1 MLTPEQLA
9 HCADDIIN
17 LYAQLE
23 EQIVRDIARRIAK
36 TGTMTDTG
44 IWQAQHMQ
52 ELGTLHSDVLSSVA
66 KYSDRTESE
75 LKKLFEDAGVT
86 ATEYDNEIYRQNG
99 LNPKS
104 LKVSD
109 VQMQLLEAG
118 FRKTQ
123 GNLSNLTLTT
133 AVSSQTSFINACSL
147 AELKASS
154 GAFTPQQA
162 IADAIKQVAQDGAY
176 VIYPSGHRDRLD
188 VAVRR
193 NVMTGIG
200 QTTGQI
206 CLSNAQELGCDLM
219 EITAHAGARPSHAAW
234 QGQIVSLSGQ
244 RGYLSLSDIGYGTG
258 DGFKGWNCR
267 HDWYP
272 YFEGSSRMYSD
283 KDLEELNAKNIEYPD
298 GSMHTLYEAEQ
309 QQRTMERKLRETKRI
324 LAAQDECIT
333 NTDSE
338 SLRNAMQ
345 RDFDRYSVKLKNRE
359 DQLNI
364 FCEKTGLLKD
374 YSRSQKYGF
383 GRSTAQ
389 KSVQRDKALYKDY
402 KYYMGD
408 KALSSSNFRK
418 AYINGSKEY
427 HLYRHVK
434 EVNALYKVDF
444 GSIEPYKIYEL
455 DQIALREKQKKFPR
469 RYSQSGNFAI
479 LEYNGEYYF
488 AHSQANKVDEIENK
502 VFAGYQGDKSHLAIT
517 EEDSTKRHFHTFD
530 VEQGTGKRYNDSSSD
545 SLRTFTYEDT
555 EAKLFESLE
564 SMWYNDNANIKQI
577 YMLSERGMCDSCK
590 YVAEQFMNKHPD
602 IQVNVV
608 SGIYNTGYSWKGRK
622 LYD

>member
-9 HCADDIIN
+9 HCADDIVN

-23 EQIVRDIARRIAK
+23 EEIVRDIARRIAK

-118 FRKTQ
+118 FKKTQ

-162 IADAIKQVAQDGAY
+162 IADAIKQVAQDGAF
-176 VIYPSGHRDRLD
+176 VIYPSGHHDRLD

-200 QTTGQI
+200 QTTGEI
-206 CLSNAQELGCDLM
+206 CLANARELDCDLM
-219 EITAHAGARPSHAAW
+219 EITAHAGARPSHASW
-234 QGQIVSLSGQ
+234 QGQIVSLSG
-244 RGYLSLSDIGYGTG
+244 RKGYLSLSDIGYGTG

-272 YFEGSSRMYSD
+272 YFEGSSRMYSA
-283 KDLEELNAKNIEYPD
+283 KDIKELDAKNIEFPD

-309 QQRTMERKLRETKRI
+309 QQRAFERKIRQTKRT
-324 LAAQDECIT
+324 LNACDEAI
-333 NTDSE
+333 NNLSDKELLQKLDNEFSK
-338 SLRNAMQ
+338 
-345 RDFDRYSVKLKNRE
+345 YSIKLKRQE
-359 DQLNI
+359 SELNN
-364 FCEKTGLLKD
+364 FCDKTGLLKD
-374 YSRSQKYGF
+374 NARSQAYGF
-383 GRSTAQ
+383 SRSTAQ
-389 KSVQRDKALYKDY
+389 KAVSSAKKHFKTWSKDHNINNIETLAEYYNVKYNDTERYTLLKNYVNSVDKGNLSPLTGFDLYEDY
-402 KYYMGD
+402 YNKVQNELIG
-408 KALSSSNFRK
+408 LSIAKGIKVKSQSIHFLERVFGTKEDPKNSLPR
-418 AYINGSKEY
+418 NGVDISDIK
-427 HLYRHVK
+427 
-434 EVNALYKVDF
+434 NALLNDKN
-444 GSIEPYKIYEL
+444 
-455 DQIALREKQKKFPR
+455 PR
-469 RYSQSGNFAI
+469 FSSKNNSY
-479 LEYNGEYYF
+479 
-488 AHSQANKVDEIENK
+488 
-502 VFAGYQGDKSHLAIT
+502 VFASDKCQVSISHEGNL
-517 EEDSTKRHFHTFD
+517 
-530 VEQGTGKRYNDSSSD
+530 
-545 SLRTFTYEDT
+545 
-555 EAKLFESLE
+555 
-564 SMWYNDNANIKQI
+564 
-577 YMLSERGMCDSCK
+577 
-590 YVAEQFMNKHPD
+590 
-602 IQVNVV
+602 IQTNPKKV
-608 SGIYNTGYSWKGRK
+608 KK
-622 LYD
+622 

>member
-17 LYAQLE
+17 LYSQLE
-23 EQIVRDIARRIAK
+23 EEIVRDIARRIAK

-118 FRKTQ
+118 YKKTQ

-309 QQRTMERKLRETKRI
+309 QQRAFERKIRATKRT
-324 LAAQDECIT
+324 LAACDEAL
-333 NTDSE
+333 NNLSDEELLQKLEKNFSH
-338 SLRNAMQ
+338 
-345 RDFDRYSVKLKNRE
+345 YSSKLKRQE
-359 DQLNI
+359 SELNS
-364 FCEKTGLLKD
+364 FCRKTGLLPD
-374 YSRSQKYGF
+374 RSRQQAYGF

-389 KSVQRDKALYKDY
+389 KAVWRNKKQL
-402 KYYMGD
+402 
-408 KALSSSNFRK
+408 
-418 AYINGSKEY
+418 
-427 HLYRHVK
+427 
-434 EVNALYKVDF
+434 
-444 GSIEPYKIYEL
+444 
-455 DQIALREKQKKFPR
+455 QIPL
-469 RYSQSGNFAI
+469 
-479 LEYNGEYYF
+479 
-488 AHSQANKVDEIENK
+488 
-502 VFAGYQGDKSHLAIT
+502 
-517 EEDSTKRHFHTFD
+517 KR
-530 VEQGTGKRYNDSSSD
+530 V
-545 SLRTFTYEDT
+545 
-555 EAKLFESLE
+555 
-564 SMWYNDNANIKQI
+564 
-577 YMLSERGMCDSCK
+577 
-590 YVAEQFMNKHPD
+590 
-602 IQVNVV
+602 
-608 SGIYNTGYSWKGRK
+608 
-622 LYD
+622 

>member
-17 LYAQLE
+17 LYSQLE
-23 EQIVRDIARRIAK
+23 EEIVRDIARRIAK

-66 KYSDRTESE
+66 KYSDKTESE

-86 ATEYDNEIYRQNG
+86 ATEFDNEIYRQNG

-109 VQMQLLEAG
+109 VQMQLLDAG
-118 FRKTQ
+118 FKKTQ
-123 GNLSNLTLTT
+123 GNLTLTT

-219 EITAHAGARPSHAAW
+219 EITAHAGARPSHSAW

-283 KDLEELNAKNIEYPD
+283 KGLEELNAKNIEYPD

-309 QQRTMERKLRETKRI
+309 QQRAMERKIRETKRI

-338 SLRNAMQ
+338 SLQKAIQ
-345 RDFDRYSVKLKNRE
+345 EDFERYAIKLKRQEAEMNNFCNR
-359 DQLNI
+359 
-364 FCEKTGLLKD
+364 TGLLPD
-374 YSRSQKYGF
+374 GSRSQVYGF
-383 GRSTAQ
+383 GKSTSQ
-389 KSVQRDKALYKDY
+389 KSTGVAK
-402 KYYMGD
+402 KYY
-408 KALSSSNFRK
+408 RTW
-418 AYINGSKEY
+418 SKEHNINNIETLAEY
-427 HLYRHVK
+427 YNVK
-434 EVNALYKVDF
+434 YNDVER
-444 GSIEPYKIYEL
+444 YEL
-455 DQIALREKQKKFPR
+455 LKHYVKSIDSGMMSPLSGFDKYEEYRDRIENELVGLTAVSGIQIK
-469 RYSQSGNFAI
+469 SQSYHFLERVFGTWHDPKHNDDIRNGISLEDIKDAI
-479 LEYNGEYYF
+479 LNGKIKITHGGDSIL
-488 AHSQANKVDEIENK
+488 HSTEICGVTINP
-502 VFAGYQGDKSHLAIT
+502 
-517 EEDSTKRHFHTFD
+517 HT
-530 VEQGTGKRYNDSSSD
+530 GN
-545 SLRTFTYEDT
+545 L
-555 EAKLFESLE
+555 
-564 SMWYNDNANIKQI
+564 
-577 YMLSERGMCDSCK
+577 
-590 YVAEQFMNKHPD
+590 
-602 IQVNVV
+602 IQVNP
-608 SGIYNTGYSWKGRK
+608 K
-622 LYD
+622 

>member
-17 LYAQLE
+17 LYSQLE
-23 EQIVRDIARRIAK
+23 EEIVRDIARRIAK
-36 TGTMTDTG
+36 TGIMTDTG

-66 KYSDRTESE
+66 KYCDRTESE

-118 FRKTQ
+118 FKKTQ

-162 IADAIKQVAQDGAY
+162 IADAIRQVAQDGAF

-206 CLSNAQELGCDLM
+206 CLANAQELGCDLM

-272 YFEGSSRMYSD
+272 YFEGSSRMYSA

-309 QQRTMERKLRETKRI
+309 QQRAFERKIRATKRT
-324 LAAQDECIT
+324 LAACDEAL
-333 NTDSE
+333 NNLSDEELLQKLEKNFSH
-338 SLRNAMQ
+338 
-345 RDFDRYSVKLKNRE
+345 YSVKLKRQE
-359 DQLNI
+359 SELNS
-364 FCEKTGLLKD
+364 FCNKTGLLKD
-374 YSRSQKYGF
+374 NSRSQAYGF

-389 KSVQRDKALYKDY
+389 KAVWRKKKTVAKSAEKSIIKSIDIDDFEVVTYGKNFNTEVSKVIIDTMSKCESEGGFIISEIVAKSLPKNDKGTPVLQ
-402 KYYMGD
+402 
-408 KALSSSNFRK
+408 
-418 AYINGSKEY
+418 
-427 HLYRHVK
+427 
-434 EVNALYKVDF
+434 
-444 GSIEPYKIYEL
+444 IEPLSNGLLQLSLNTDILPGKTLDKIN
-455 DQIALREKQKKFPR
+455 QIFANSKLSIANTLEEAVWHE
-469 RYSQSGNFAI
+469 SGHAKAI
-479 LEYNGEYYF
+479 FGMR
-488 AHSQANKVDEIENK
+488 S
-502 VFAGYQGDKSHLAIT
+502 
-517 EEDSTKRHFHTFD
+517 EDVK
-530 VEQGTGKRYNDSSSD
+530 
-545 SLRTFTYEDT
+545 
-555 EAKLFESLE
+555 
-564 SMWYNDNANIKQI
+564 
-577 YMLSERGMCDSCK
+577 
-590 YVAEQFMNKHPD
+590 
-602 IQVNVV
+602 
-608 SGIYNTGYSWKGRK
+608 K
-622 LYD
+622 LYDELSKIHIEGISIIAYDDGAEALAELEVLRKRGVKVSKEWMQFYEKYIGRKY

>member
-17 LYAQLE
+17 LYSQLE
-23 EQIVRDIARRIAK
+23 EEIVRDIARRIAK
-36 TGTMTDTG
+36 TGIMTDTG

-66 KYSDRTESE
+66 KYCDRTESE

-118 FRKTQ
+118 FKKTQ

-162 IADAIKQVAQDGAY
+162 IADVIRQVAQDGAF

-206 CLSNAQELGCDLM
+206 CLANAQELGCDLM

-272 YFEGSSRMYSD
+272 YFEGSSRMYSA

-309 QQRTMERKLRETKRI
+309 QQRAFERKIRATKRT
-324 LAAQDECIT
+324 LAACDEAL
-333 NTDSE
+333 NNLSDEELLQKLEKNFSH
-338 SLRNAMQ
+338 
-345 RDFDRYSVKLKNRE
+345 YSSKLKRQE
-359 DQLNI
+359 SELNS
-364 FCEKTGLLKD
+364 FCKKTGLLKD
-374 YSRSQKYGF
+374 NSRSQTYGF

-389 KSVQRDKALYKDY
+389 KAVWRKKKTVAKSAENSIIKSIDIDDFEVVTYEKNFNAEVSKVIIDTMSKCESEGGFIISEIVAKSLPKNDKGTPVLQ
-402 KYYMGD
+402 
-408 KALSSSNFRK
+408 
-418 AYINGSKEY
+418 
-427 HLYRHVK
+427 
-434 EVNALYKVDF
+434 
-444 GSIEPYKIYEL
+444 IEPLSNGLSQLSLNTDILPGKTLDKIN
-455 DQIALREKQKKFPR
+455 QIFANSKLSIANTLEEAVWHE
-469 RYSQSGNFAI
+469 SGHAKTIF
-479 LEYNGEYYF
+479 GMR
-488 AHSQANKVDEIENK
+488 S
-502 VFAGYQGDKSHLAIT
+502 
-517 EEDSTKRHFHTFD
+517 EDVK
-530 VEQGTGKRYNDSSSD
+530 
-545 SLRTFTYEDT
+545 
-555 EAKLFESLE
+555 
-564 SMWYNDNANIKQI
+564 
-577 YMLSERGMCDSCK
+577 
-590 YVAEQFMNKHPD
+590 
-602 IQVNVV
+602 
-608 SGIYNTGYSWKGRK
+608 K
-622 LYD
+622 LYDELSKIHIEGISIIAYDDGAEALAELEVLRKRGVKVSKEWMQFYEKYIGRKY

>member
-17 LYAQLE
+17 LYSQLE
-23 EQIVRDIARRIAK
+23 EEIVRDIARRIAK
-36 TGTMTDTG
+36 TGIMTDTG

-66 KYSDRTESE
+66 KYCDRTESE

-104 LKVSD
+104 LKVSN

-118 FRKTQ
+118 FKKTQ

-162 IADAIKQVAQDGAY
+162 IADAIRQVAQDGAF

-206 CLSNAQELGCDLM
+206 CLANAQELGCDLM

-272 YFEGSSRMYSD
+272 YFEGSSRMYSA

-309 QQRTMERKLRETKRI
+309 QQRAFERKIRATKRT
-324 LAAQDECIT
+324 LAACDEAL
-333 NTDSE
+333 NNLSDEELLQKLEKNFSH
-338 SLRNAMQ
+338 
-345 RDFDRYSVKLKNRE
+345 YSVKLKRQE
-359 DQLNI
+359 SELNS
-364 FCEKTGLLKD
+364 FCNKTGLLKD
-374 YSRSQKYGF
+374 NSRSQAYGF

-389 KSVQRDKALYKDY
+389 KAVWRKKKTVAKSAEKSIIKSIDIDDFEVVTYGKNFNAEVSKVIIDTMSKCESEGGFIISEIVAKSLPKNDKGTPVLQ
-402 KYYMGD
+402 
-408 KALSSSNFRK
+408 
-418 AYINGSKEY
+418 
-427 HLYRHVK
+427 
-434 EVNALYKVDF
+434 
-444 GSIEPYKIYEL
+444 IEPLSNGLLQLSLNTDILPGKTLDKIN
-455 DQIALREKQKKFPR
+455 QIFANSKLSIANTLEEAVWHE
-469 RYSQSGNFAI
+469 SGHAKTIF
-479 LEYNGEYYF
+479 GMR
-488 AHSQANKVDEIENK
+488 S
-502 VFAGYQGDKSHLAIT
+502 
-517 EEDSTKRHFHTFD
+517 EDVK
-530 VEQGTGKRYNDSSSD
+530 
-545 SLRTFTYEDT
+545 
-555 EAKLFESLE
+555 
-564 SMWYNDNANIKQI
+564 
-577 YMLSERGMCDSCK
+577 
-590 YVAEQFMNKHPD
+590 
-602 IQVNVV
+602 
-608 SGIYNTGYSWKGRK
+608 K
-622 LYD
+622 LYDELSKIHIEGISIIAYDDGAEALAELEVLRKRGVKVSKEWMQFYEKYIGRKY

>member
-17 LYAQLE
+17 LYSQLE
-23 EQIVRDIARRIAK
+23 EEIVRDIARRIAK
-36 TGTMTDTG
+36 TGIMTDTG

-66 KYSDRTESE
+66 KYCDRTESE

-118 FRKTQ
+118 FKKTQ

-133 AVSSQTSFINACSL
+133 AVSSLSSVINACSL

-162 IADAIKQVAQDGAY
+162 IADAIRQVAQDGAF

-206 CLSNAQELGCDLM
+206 CLANAQELGCDLM

-272 YFEGSSRMYSD
+272 YFEGSSRMYSA

-309 QQRTMERKLRETKRI
+309 QQRAFERKIRATKRT
-324 LAAQDECIT
+324 LAACDEAL
-333 NTDSE
+333 NNLSDEELLQKLEKNFSH
-338 SLRNAMQ
+338 
-345 RDFDRYSVKLKNRE
+345 YSVKLKRQE
-359 DQLNI
+359 SELNS
-364 FCEKTGLLKD
+364 FCNKTGLLKD
-374 YSRSQKYGF
+374 NSRSQAYGF

-389 KSVQRDKALYKDY
+389 KAVWRKKKTVAKSAEKSIIKSKDIDDFEVVTYGKNFNAEVSKVIIDTMSKCESEGGFIISEIVAKSLPKNDKGTPVLQ
-402 KYYMGD
+402 
-408 KALSSSNFRK
+408 
-418 AYINGSKEY
+418 
-427 HLYRHVK
+427 
-434 EVNALYKVDF
+434 
-444 GSIEPYKIYEL
+444 IEPLSNGLLQLSLNTDILPGKTLDKINL
-455 DQIALREKQKKFPR
+455 IFANSKLSIANTLEEAVWHE
-469 RYSQSGNFAI
+469 SGHAKTIF
-479 LEYNGEYYF
+479 GMR
-488 AHSQANKVDEIENK
+488 S
-502 VFAGYQGDKSHLAIT
+502 
-517 EEDSTKRHFHTFD
+517 EDVK
-530 VEQGTGKRYNDSSSD
+530 
-545 SLRTFTYEDT
+545 
-555 EAKLFESLE
+555 
-564 SMWYNDNANIKQI
+564 
-577 YMLSERGMCDSCK
+577 
-590 YVAEQFMNKHPD
+590 
-602 IQVNVV
+602 
-608 SGIYNTGYSWKGRK
+608 K
-622 LYD
+622 LYDELSKIHIEGISIIAYDDGAEALAELEVLRKRGVKVSKEWMQFYEKYIGRKY

>member
-17 LYAQLE
+17 LYSQLE
-23 EQIVRDIARRIAK
+23 EEIVRDIARRIAK
-36 TGTMTDTG
+36 TGIMTDTG
-44 IWQAQHMQ
+44 IWQAQYMQ

-66 KYSDRTESE
+66 KYCDRTESE

-118 FRKTQ
+118 YKKTQ

-162 IADAIKQVAQDGAY
+162 IADAIRQVAQDGAF
-176 VIYPSGHRDRLD
+176 VIYPSGRRDRLD

-206 CLSNAQELGCDLM
+206 CLANAQELGCDLM

-272 YFEGSSRMYSD
+272 YFEGSSRMYSA

-309 QQRTMERKLRETKRI
+309 QQRAFERKIRATKRT
-324 LAAQDECIT
+324 LAACDEAL
-333 NTDSE
+333 NNLSDEELLQKLEKNFSH
-338 SLRNAMQ
+338 
-345 RDFDRYSVKLKNRE
+345 YSVKLKRQE
-359 DQLNI
+359 SELNS
-364 FCEKTGLLKD
+364 FCNKTGLLKD
-374 YSRSQKYGF
+374 NSRSQAYGF

-389 KSVQRDKALYKDY
+389 KAVWRKKKTVAKSAEKSIIKSIDIDDFEVVTYGKNFNAEVSKVIIDTMSKCESEGGFIISEIVAKSLPKNDKGTPVLQ
-402 KYYMGD
+402 
-408 KALSSSNFRK
+408 
-418 AYINGSKEY
+418 
-427 HLYRHVK
+427 
-434 EVNALYKVDF
+434 
-444 GSIEPYKIYEL
+444 IEPLSNGLLQLSLNTDILPGKTLDKIN
-455 DQIALREKQKKFPR
+455 QIFANSKLSIANTLEEAVWHE
-469 RYSQSGNFAI
+469 SGHAKTIF
-479 LEYNGEYYF
+479 GMR
-488 AHSQANKVDEIENK
+488 S
-502 VFAGYQGDKSHLAIT
+502 
-517 EEDSTKRHFHTFD
+517 EDVK
-530 VEQGTGKRYNDSSSD
+530 
-545 SLRTFTYEDT
+545 
-555 EAKLFESLE
+555 
-564 SMWYNDNANIKQI
+564 
-577 YMLSERGMCDSCK
+577 
-590 YVAEQFMNKHPD
+590 
-602 IQVNVV
+602 
-608 SGIYNTGYSWKGRK
+608 K
-622 LYD
+622 LYDELSKIHIEGISIIAYDDGAEALAELEVLRKRGVKVSKEWMQFYEKYIGRKY

>member
-9 HCADDIIN
+9 HCADNIIN
-17 LYAQLE
+17 LYSQLE

-52 ELGTLHSDVLSSVA
+52 ELGILHSEVLSSVA
-66 KYSDRTESE
+66 KYSDKTESE

-99 LNPKS
+99 MNPKS

-118 FRKTQ
+118 FKKTQ

-219 EITAHAGARPSHAAW
+219 EITAHAGARPSHSAW

-272 YFEGSSRMYSD
+272 FFEGSSRMYSA

-309 QQRTMERKLRETKRI
+309 QQRAYERKIRVTKRT
-324 LAAQDECIT
+324 LAACDEAL
-333 NTDSE
+333 NNLSDEQLLQKLEKNFSH
-338 SLRNAMQ
+338 
-345 RDFDRYSVKLKNRE
+345 YSSKLKRQE
-359 DQLNI
+359 SELNS
-364 FCEKTGLLKD
+364 FCKKTGLLKD
-374 YSRSQKYGF
+374 NSRSQTYGF

-389 KSVQRDKALYKDY
+389 KAVWRKKKTVAKSAENSIIKSIDIDDFEVVTYEKNFNAEVSKVIIDTMSKCESEGGFIISEIVAKSLPKNDKGTPVLQ
-402 KYYMGD
+402 
-408 KALSSSNFRK
+408 
-418 AYINGSKEY
+418 
-427 HLYRHVK
+427 
-434 EVNALYKVDF
+434 
-444 GSIEPYKIYEL
+444 IEPLSNGLSQLSLNTDILPGKTLDKIN
-455 DQIALREKQKKFPR
+455 QIFANSKLSIANTLEEAVWHE
-469 RYSQSGNFAI
+469 SGHAKTIF
-479 LEYNGEYYF
+479 GMR
-488 AHSQANKVDEIENK
+488 S
-502 VFAGYQGDKSHLAIT
+502 
-517 EEDSTKRHFHTFD
+517 EDVK
-530 VEQGTGKRYNDSSSD
+530 
-545 SLRTFTYEDT
+545 
-555 EAKLFESLE
+555 
-564 SMWYNDNANIKQI
+564 
-577 YMLSERGMCDSCK
+577 
-590 YVAEQFMNKHPD
+590 
-602 IQVNVV
+602 
-608 SGIYNTGYSWKGRK
+608 K
-622 LYD
+622 LYDELSKIHIEGISIIAYDDGAEALAELEVLRKRGVKVSKEWMQFYEKYIGRKY